1 MNQSTN
7 ITLDA
12 VLREAILRDIKPT
25 PTDTNTPARQT
36 ELTVDA
42 VLREAFQKD
51 AVLNEQYLTPRQSD
65 SLTNLVKQK
74 TTFDPLNPDPNL
86 RIFPTQMGPNSFL
99 TKNEK
104 EMDKIIASKKLKPW
118 PENLAPAEQLF
129 KTQVFR
135 TDKLSPN
142 NAGRLTNAAV
152 NSYNWQVPVYA
163 ADLKSGTLFH
173 FQSDGYVYMR
183 PDLSTSTKF
192 KWKLAG
198 NKIQISNPG
207 GQVFG
212 YIYKKGKN
220 LIFNLTDDVKSGEFD
235 VYKESGWV
243 KRFFLIAGHGLKDP
257 NLYKRSASGFEDIS
271 DKPVEQVK
279 DTIQSIL
286 DWAGLIPGYG
296 DIIDL
301 LNGIAYFIRGRKLE
315 GCLSMIAVIPY
326 AGSIIKLGSKRLI
339 AAVRFGG
346 KVGPEALQAAMKS
359 EEAFLEM
366 WRTNARQRKNVKE
379 FVKKFSK
386 LAKIKNLKQLLLS
399 FVKGFRATNAALS
412 RIGEQLVLRYGD
424 AFQNWTLINAAK
436 SERLLKIAEEG
447 ADEVFLATTVKTY
460 SKKNKKEILLA
471 TSKFFKNTAP
481 TMLGKVW
488 GNVVAMLPKK
498 VWDSVASNMVNSF
511 TVLCRKRPDVFL
523 ASVLNTPGGRT
534 ILFNILNK
542 NRDSITTW
550 IKTAT
555 FSLPGGQ
562 IKINIIKTLG
572 LPADLLNTTVK
583 NVDAE
588 IWGAIAKTINSGKG
602 DEIYKKIIVPLFMAT
617 KTVGGSV
624 VGKEAQRLWTNQFI
638 KETIN
643 TGNLIFVE
651 YTKTFWARFCALLP
665 NAIHRTYDTGRI
677 LGTFKYDWKQAGILD
692 PLFESPMKWLD
703 KFSNSWTMYVLKP
716 IEMMLYVIK
725 RLFARPK
732 ALDIIYNEF
741 QDLLE
746 KTGVYTD
753 DRDQRQGFIVSL
765 LSWAF
770 GSFNAVRN
778 MYNSYIKPVIKGAVE
793 GTDKIA
799 SKTLPVYK
807 SDPGD
812 YDFVTRDEKGNVEKV
827 KFATPT
833 ATNTK

>member
-1 MNQSTN
+1 MNQSN
-7 ITLDA
+7 AITLDA
-12 VLREAILRDIKPT
+12 VLREAILRDIKSAPA
-25 PTDTNTPARQT
+25 DTNTPTPQT
-36 ELTVDA
+36 EVTIEA

-51 AVLNEQYLTPRQSD
+51 AVLSEQLLTSREED

-74 TTFDPLNPDPNL
+74 TTFDPTKPDPNL

-235 VYKESGWV
+235 VYKESGWI
-243 KRFFLIAGHGLKDP
+243 KRFFLIAGHGLNDK
-257 NLYKRSASGFEDIS
+257 NLYQRSARGFEDIS
-271 DKPVEQVK
+271 DKPVSQVL
-279 DTIQSIL
+279 DTVQSIL

-296 DIIDL
+296 DIIDFF
-301 LNGIAYFIRGRKLE
+301 NGIGYFIRGRKLE
-315 GCLSMIAVIPY
+315 GCLSMIAVIPI
-326 AGSIIKLGSKRLI
+326 AGSIVKLGSKRLI
-339 AAVRFGG
+339 TAVKFGG
-346 KVGPEALQAAMKS
+346 KVGPEAIQAALQS
-359 EEAFLEM
+359 EQAFLEM
-366 WRTNARQRKNVKE
+366 WRRNARQRKNVKD
-379 FVKKFSK
+379 FFKQFSK
-386 LAKIKNLKQLLLS
+386 LATMKNLKQLMLA
-399 FVKGFRATNAALS
+399 VARGFRATNVALS
-412 RIGEQLVLRYGD
+412 RIAEQMVVRYGD
-424 AFQNWTLINAAK
+424 AFQAWALVNAKK

-447 ADEVFLATTVKTY
+447 ADELFLATAVKTY

-471 TSKFFKNTAP
+471 TSKFFRNTAP
-481 TMLGKVW
+481 TVLGKVW

-511 TVLCRKRPDVFL
+511 TVLCKKRPEVFL

-534 ILFNILNK
+534 ILYKILNENK
-542 NRDSITTW
+542 ASITTW

-555 FSLPGGQ
+555 FRLPGGA
-562 IKINIIKTLG
+562 INMNMIQTLG
-572 LPADLLNTTVK
+572 LPADLLNTGVR

-588 IWGAIAKTINSGKG
+588 IWGAISKIINSGNG
-602 DEIYKKIIVPLFMAT
+602 AEIYKKIIVPLFSAT
-617 KTVGGSV
+617 KTIGGSV

-643 TGNLIFVE
+643 SGNLIFVE

-665 NAIHRTYDTGRI
+665 NAIYRTYDTGKV
-677 LGTFKYDWKQAGILD
+677 LGLKYDWKSSGILD
-692 PLFESPMKWLD
+692 PLFEPAMKWL
-703 KFSNSWTMYVLKP
+703 STNGGAWLSWLFKA
-716 IEMMLYVIK
+716 IEMVLYVIK

-732 ALDIIYNEF
+732 ALDVIYNEF

-770 GSFNAVRN
+770 GSSNAMRT
-778 MYNSYIKPVIKGAVE
+778 MYNKYVKPVIV
-793 GTDKIA
+793 GTVDAADKVA